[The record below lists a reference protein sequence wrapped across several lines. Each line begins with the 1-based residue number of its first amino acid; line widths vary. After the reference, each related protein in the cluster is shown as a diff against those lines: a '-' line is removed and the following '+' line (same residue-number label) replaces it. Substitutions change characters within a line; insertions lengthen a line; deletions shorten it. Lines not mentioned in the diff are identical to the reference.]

1 MPLPYSTEDKPFAFI
16 LHQATLGAI
25 GERTYARGVKY
36 ATEGRVHG
44 IASYN
49 NRLQGYVRGSRRRSY
64 VVRFWVRKEGLAY
77 ACDCPAAREGDM
89 CKHCIALALVWLA
102 KVHEMR
108 RFHGDK
114 LEVTNVSTSV
124 EQERDR
130 ALLEEVV
137 KRAEERPAFREAV
150 LERLEAAADI
160 E

>member
-1 MPLPYSTEDKPFAFI
+1 MPRPYSTEDKPFAFI
-16 LHQATLGAI
+16 LHQATLAAI

-49 NRLQGYVRGSRRRSY
+49 NRLQGYVQGSRRRSY
-64 VVRFWVRKEGLAY
+64 VVSFWVRKDRLAY

-108 RFHGDK
+108 QFRGDATAV
-114 LEVTNVSTSV
+114 ENVSASA
-124 EQERDR
+124 EDERDA
-130 ALLEEVV
+130 ALIGEVLA
-137 KRAEERPAFREAV
+137 RAEARPAFRDALQQALGVPSSVE
-150 LERLEAAADI
+150 
-160 E
+160 